1 MEICLV
7 EVNWAALFW
16 FSMMILNLIATVLGI
31 ILDSK
36 VRKELVQQNQ
46 LIMEQ
51 NKNLNTLIVRVCS
64 KSVKD
69 RKKQMEGKDE
79 SNV

>member
-1 MEICLV
+1 MEVLLV

-16 FSMMILNLIATVLGI
+16 FGMLILNLIATILTT

-36 VRKELVQQNQ
+36 VRKEIVRQNQ

-51 NKNLNTLIVRVCS
+51 NRNLNTLIVRVCS
-64 KSVKD
+64 KSVRD
-69 RKKQMEGKDE
+69 RKDE
-79 SNV
+79 SKPTEETA